1 MLNKRML
8 IAILIS
14 ILSIY
19 LIHGSKPYC
28 DIPKECQV
36 IGLTKRQLPTNLKQI
51 ICRLNDD
58 SRLRFNQSIINK
70 EESKSCQLLKKED
83 IKEMII
89 KPKKEYSL
97 KLKKGMID
105 YGSLVEFTKDI
116 KKRQVIVFEFFSG
129 FQVNLFDEMK
139 SNTKFKNMITF
150 MFCTLDFYSG
160 EKLLKSCQ
168 DFQEATNSSY
178 PRSIFQLFTHFNLRI
193 VLEGINKLCPLA
205 FKEVE
210 VSSLHI
216 FGDNSFNLKRLLTFS
231 PERYEDMNAKIE
243 EIQILINNVDLNFD
257 LLHPSVFKSLTFIF
271 LITKVNTIHPD
282 LFLTFKNLSYILL
295 KLKYTRSLM
304 HKNGIEWI
312 KNINKDVNCDLNN
325 ITQISEYV
333 NNKSLKF
340 IHHDAEYST
349 SSSHLREV
357 FPDEDF
363 CLYKDFPINQLV
375 VVYKYTAEMPRPRK
389 YIGCTYL
396 WITRSYKDLA
406 KIYTRDEIFKSIL
419 DSEEYKSISRCNF
432 DEKLKLCNRS
442 NFEQQHL
449 TTPFEIS
456 QIMTTIYVILNI
468 LSYIIAIIGLVSN
481 ILIIITISS
490 KINEAD
496 FKEIKQ
502 YDYLRLNSI
511 GNCIYLLIHFT
522 TWLHTCIFPYQVF
535 CPLIR
540 KTVFMQYFN
549 IIVQNILMT
558 ALEFMNSF
566 TYIGFAFNRISL
578 IGKDHNKLVKFMC
591 ELSIKTFVGVALFIS
606 IGLSV
611 VKFFQY
617 DINHGYAI
625 TEYPIEYD
633 YISSYSI
640 DAANIFCFIMNFISD
655 ILNNLVLVLV
665 NLAIDIGMI
674 IKLKQTLNERFEKF
688 KEYSTVDQ
696 QEKKKKENENAI
708 DNAISMIIW
717 NSSLNFILKLP
728 NSAYSLLFL
737 SYDIYRKSHDPFD
750 VETRGLE
757 KFIRLVCFES
767 KLCKM
772 YSELTY
778 VLYLISISVQ
788 FFFYRHY
795 DKKLNS
801 AIKKRFGSKKK

>member
-1 MLNKRML
+1 ML

-19 LIHGSKPYC
+19 PIHGSKSYC

-36 IGLTKRQLPTNLKQI
+36 IGVTKRQLPTNEKQI
-51 ICRLNDD
+51 ICRINDD
-58 SRLRFNQSIINK
+58 SRLKFNQSIINK
-70 EESKSCQLLKKED
+70 EKSKSCQALKKEE
-83 IKEMII
+83 ITQLII
-89 KPKKEYSL
+89 RPKNDYSL

-105 YGSLVEFTKDI
+105 YGSLIEFTKDI
-116 KKRQVIVFEFFSG
+116 KKREVIVFEFFSG

-139 SNTKFKNMITF
+139 FNKDIAYLY
-150 MFCTLDFYSG
+150 CILDFYSG

-168 DFQEATNSSY
+168 DFQEATNSTD
-178 PRSIFQLFTHFNLRI
+178 PKSIFQLFKNLNLRI
-193 VLEGINKLCPLA
+193 MLDGITKLCPLA
-205 FKEVE
+205 FKEAE
-210 VSSLHI
+210 VFKFHI
-216 FGDNSFNLKRLLTFS
+216 FGDNSFNLKRFLTFS

-243 EIQILINNVDLNFD
+243 QISIYINNFDLNFD
-257 LLHPSVFKSLTFIF
+257 LLHPSVFKSLRFIF
-271 LITKVNTIHPD
+271 LITKVNTIHQD
-282 LFLTFKNLSYILL
+282 LFLIFKNLSNILL
-295 KLKYTRSLM
+295 KLEYTRSLM

-340 IHHDAEYST
+340 IYHDAEYSP

-432 DEKLKLCNRS
+432 DERLKLCNKS
-442 NFEQQHL
+442 NFEHRHL
-449 TTPFEIS
+449 TTPYEIA
-456 QIMTTIYVILNI
+456 QIMTTVYVILNI

-496 FKEIKQ
+496 FKEFKQ

-511 GNCIYLLIHFT
+511 CNCLYLLIHFT
-522 TWLHTCIFPYQVF
+522 TWLNTCIYPYQVF
-535 CPLIR
+535 CPVVR
-540 KTVFMQYFN
+540 KTVFMQYFY
-549 IIVQNILMT
+549 IIVQDVLIT
-558 ALEFMNSF
+558 ALQFMNSF

-591 ELSIKTFVGVALFIS
+591 EISIKKFIGVSLFIS
-606 IGLSV
+606 FGLSV
-611 VKFFQY
+611 IKFFKY
-617 DINHGYAI
+617 DINHGYPN
-625 TEYPIEYD
+625 TGYPIEYE
-633 YISSYSI
+633 YISSFSLDSAY
-640 DAANIFCFIMNFISD
+640 IFFYIMNFISD
-655 ILNNLVLVLV
+655 ILNNLVLVFV

-688 KEYSTVDQ
+688 KEYSTIDQ
-696 QEKKKKENENAI
+696 QEKKKRENENAI
-708 DNAISMIIW
+708 DNAISMVIW
-717 NSSLNFILKLP
+717 NSSLNLILKLP
-728 NSAYSLLFL
+728 NLLYSLLFL
-737 SYDIYRKSHDPFD
+737 CYDIYRKSHDILD
-750 VETRGLE
+750 VETRGFE
-757 KFIRLVCFES
+757 KFFKLICFES
-767 KLCKM
+767 KVCKM
-772 YSELTY
+772 YIELTY
-778 VLYLISISVQ
+778 VLYLLSISIQ

-801 AIKKRFGSKKK
+801 AIKKKFGSKKK